1 MGQDGPMEDRRA
13 PRLAWAIFGFNALIF
28 AGTVGFSLFNF
39 WAEGSSGWDATVGS
53 ALAAA
58 AFFSFPAVGLLVASR
73 QPRNAIGWILLAIG
87 LAWESY
93 FLVDGYLRY
102 AWETHPGALWRPDLV
117 LVLTSWLWVPAVGL
131 MGTFLVLLFPDGRL
145 PTPRW
150 RPLARLSALA
160 MILLSVAGPLMPVP
174 LAEVGG
180 GSDLAPRGVA
190 NPLGLQGLSPFLGVI
205 SVAVGLLVL
214 CIVGSAASLV
224 HRFRRSRGRERL
236 QLKWVAAA
244 AATVAV
250 AYLLFMA
257 SGFVDALD
265 DQRRSTWVGIAESVV
280 PLSFVLIPVAAGAAI
295 LKHRLYDIDSII
307 NRALVYGALT
317 AALALVYV
325 GAVVGVG
332 AIVRAVTR
340 QESNN
345 LAVAASTLVVA
356 GMFGPLRRGIQSFID
371 RRFYRHKYNA
381 EQTLADFSAG
391 LRDQVDLDSLNA
403 ELVGVVTRTVQ
414 PSLVSLWLKSPDA

>member
-1 MGQDGPMEDRRA
+1 MGQDGPMEDRGVS
-13 PRLAWAIFGFNALIF
+13 RLAWEIFGLNALIF
-28 AGTVGFSLFNF
+28 AGTVGFFLFN
-39 WAEGSSGWDATVGS
+39 WTEGSSGWDATVGS
-53 ALAAA
+53 VMGAA

-87 LAWESY
+87 LAWELY
-93 FLVDGYLRY
+93 FLVEGYLRY
-102 AWETHPGALWRPDLV
+102 AWDTNPGSLWRPDLV

-145 PTPRW
+145 PALGW

-160 MILLSVAGPLMPVP
+160 MILVSIGTPLMSVP

-180 GSDLAPRGVA
+180 GSELAPLGVA

-205 SVAVGLLVL
+205 YVAVGLLVL

-257 SGFVDALD
+257 SGFVGAFD
-265 DQRRSTWVGIAESVV
+265 DPRRSSWVGIAESVV
-280 PLSFVLIPVAAGAAI
+280 PLSFVLIPVAAGVAI
-295 LKHRLYDIDSII
+295 LKHRLYDIDRII

-371 RRFYRHKYNA
+371 RRFYRNKYNA

-403 ELVGVVTRTVQ
+403 ELVGVVTRAMQ
-414 PSLVSLWLKSPDA
+414 PSLVSLWLKAPDA